1 MEARLQQLLKQK
13 ILNFNPPNSVLKRE
27 RFPKMQMQIPRP
39 IPTNTTSNI
48 IDFKTRKPIILNEI
62 PKVRKSINDAS
73 PADWDRVSNIT
84 P

>member
-1 MEARLQQLLKQK
+1 
-13 ILNFNPPNSVLKRE
+13 
-27 RFPKMQMQIPRP
+27 MQMQIPRP